1 MDVSERIKKNL
12 ISRIKETQDI
22 DLLKD
27 IESIFDSKSDEVVD
41 LTEDQ
46 LRAIETGRNQIK
58 NGQFKAHQQVISEM
72 KKRLESK

>member
-46 LRAIETGRNQIK
+46 LRAIETGRKQIN
-58 NGQFKAHQQVISEM
+58 NGQFKPHQQVISEM
-72 KKRLESK
+72 KKWLESK